1 MRSLARMS
9 FVVSLFQPIRY
20 HMGVD
25 LRGGEMFVPQ
35 QLLDAAQVGSRIQHV
50 GGIAVPQLVGG
61 YSLFV
66 ETGELRYLLSR
77 SCRLREETARIPL
90 ELARKTGHFPSGC
103 LGSIRQ

>member
-1 MRSLARMS
+1 MRLLARVS
-9 FVVSLFQPIRY
+9 FVVSLFQAIRY

-66 ETGELRYLLSR
+66 ETGEL
-77 SCRLREETARIPL
+77 EVPL
-90 ELARKTGHFPSGC
+90 ESQLQAPGGD
-103 LGSIRQ
+103 GSNPP